1 MEIIVLGQAKRELK
15 KAPQKIIRDLFV
27 LLEELEKGKKLS
39 MPTSRPLYGIARG
52 LHELRL
58 FHDDGTYRVF
68 YVVKVGKA
76 IYVLHG
82 MGKKTQKM
90 DMKTKNII
98 LNRIRSI

>member
-1 MEIIVLGQAKRELK
+1 MKIIVLKQAKTELK
-15 KAPQKIIRDLFV
+15 KAPQKVIRDLFM
-27 LLEELEKGKKLS
+27 LLEELETGKKLL
-39 MPTSRPLYGIARG
+39 MPTSRPLPNIAKG

-68 YVVKVGKA
+68 YVVKVRKA

-90 DMKTKNII
+90 DTKTKNII